1 MLATE
6 RDWVRGLHSAVLPS
20 GVQRAYI
27 NASDFDADS
36 VRIAYGDEKY
46 QRLAGIKR
54 TYDPDN
60 LFHLNSNIK
69 PSP

>member
-6 RDWVRGLHSAVLPS
+6 RDWVRGLHAAVLPG

-36 VRIAYGDEKY
+36 VRIAYCDEKY
-46 QRLAGIKR
+46 QRLARIKR
-54 TYDPDN
+54 TYDPNN